1 MPRSL
6 VLGLGL
12 WFGLLS
18 TAALA
23 APRVCDIAAY
33 GAKGDGTTVNTV
45 AIQRA
50 IDACAAAGGGTVV
63 VPGGRFRSGTILLKS
78 HIVLKLEPNAVL
90 IGSRDVADYLPG
102 SAIGQGTT
110 LGVDV
115 FGEGKRA
122 GLIVARGVADVSIV
136 GPGTIDGDGDSFMT
150 TAPHVANDFAAGAT
164 RNPAGSAAAVRDTSY
179 GPLEVSQSGRPGVLI
194 LFFHAT
200 DVRVQGV
207 TMSNSPNWTLVM
219 QDVTRGYFSQFS
231 ILNSP
236 LIPNNDGVDCNRCRD
251 VHFSDATIH
260 AGDDDFAI
268 SEGEDITI
276 DNISMSSRSAAIR
289 VEATQRAAFTNLT
302 IDSNRGLALFAS
314 AKLTRPTDGIV
325 FSNVIMRTH
334 LIPGHWWGKGE
345 PIYASVQRCAA
356 TGCAGGIRNVTLSNI
371 DADAEAGAVIVG
383 APGLPIEGLTLS
395 NVRLRMHAPDRR
407 FAEQVGGNFDRRW
420 TAPTPTE
427 GIVKHDIPAIFLG
440 DVRRTTL
447 RDVEIDWLGPQ
458 PDYTTEA
465 VDAER
470 YDDLV
475 IDGLAERGTPPP
487 RGSSIALGHGIGELI
502 ERHRPAAGRPAIRN
516 DAEMRP

>member
-6 VLGLGL
+6 ALGLVL

-18 TAALA
+18 TGALA

-33 GAKGDGTTVNTV
+33 GAKGDGTTINSI
-45 AIQRA
+45 AIQLA

-122 GLIVARGVADVSIV
+122 GLIVARNVADVSIV
-136 GPGTIDGDGDSFMT
+136 GPGIIDGSGDSFISVD
-150 TAPHVANDFAAGAT
+150 PHIANDFVAAAT

-179 GPLEVSQSGRPGVLI
+179 GPLEVKPTGRPGVLV

-207 TMSNSPNWTLVM
+207 TMANSPNWTLVM
-219 QDVTRGYFSQFS
+219 QDVTRGYFTQFS
-231 ILNSP
+231 IVNSP

-276 DNISMSSRSAAIR
+276 NNVSMSSRSAAIR

-314 AKLTRPTDGIV
+314 TQLTRPTDGVV
-325 FSNVIMRTH
+325 FSNIVMRTH
-334 LIPGHWWGKGE
+334 LIPGHWWGKAE
-345 PIYASVQRCAA
+345 PIYASVQRCPAKA
-356 TGCAGGIRNVTLSNI
+356 CEGGIRNVTLSNI

-383 APGLPIEGLTLS
+383 AAGLPIDGLTLS
-395 NVRLRMHAPDRR
+395 NVRIRMHAPDPR

-420 TAPTPTE
+420 TAPTPAE

-440 DVRRTTL
+440 DTKRTTL
-447 RDVEIDWLGPQ
+447 RDVEIDWLGAQ
-458 PDYTTEA
+458 PGYTTEA
-465 VDAER
+465 VHAER

-487 RGSSIALGHGIGELI
+487 RGSSIALNHGIGERI
-502 ERHRPAAGRPAIRN
+502 ERHRPAAGRPAIRHG
-516 DAEMRP
+516 AAMRP